1 MSPGSTIAAVS
12 TAPGVGAVSIIRLS
26 GPDSLAVLKRVFTP
40 LEAAAP
46 RMGVFT
52 LSGNLSLSQGVAI
65 TSAAEKRYGQSPSS
79 GNSFQ
84 SPPNFEVWRPR
95 QMRYGRIQDPE
106 NARLLDEVLAV
117 WFPAPHSFTGEEVCE
132 IQGHGGLAVTGLV
145 LAAVLRAGAELAQPG
160 EFTRRAFMN
169 GRLDLAQA
177 EAVADLVA
185 ARSAAEIGL
194 AARQL
199 AGGLSEKVEAI
210 HRALFSALAELTADI
225 DFGDDLE
232 ALDLFKLGER
242 LRSEALTP
250 LEKLL
255 ADGRAGRPFRE
266 GLRLALVGAPN
277 VGKSS
282 LFNAL
287 LGSDRALVSDL
298 PGTTRD
304 FITAGAAWSGLA
316 VELCD
321 TAGLSAAPRD
331 ELDALGQDRSRAQLA
346 QADLVLWVRDSTR
359 AGLEDEALDPAEL
372 PLDRTLLVWNKIDL
386 APPPGPEWGNAP
398 PQVVSAIGRPDHCK
412 QEFAISSDCKSDDL
426 QCTGFSRH
434 QPYGLEGRQTAVS
447 ARSGAGLDQLKAA
460 ILKLATG
467 REDPSPPEVAPNL
480 RHQAALTRT
489 AAILAETLADLSAG
503 QPADICALGLRSALD
518 ALEVI
523 LGRSTPDDI
532 LNEIFSRFCLGK

>member
-1 MSPGSTIAAVS
+1 MIDSPPIDPVAQDLTATSTIAAIS
-12 TAPGVGAVSIIRLS
+12 TAPAVGAVSMIRLS
-26 GPDSLAVLKRVFTP
+26 GPEARPVLDRIFSP
-40 LEAAAP
+40 LDGA
-46 RMGVFT
+46 
-52 LSGNLSLSQGVAI
+52 
-65 TSAAEKRYGQSPSS
+65 SS
-79 GNSFQ
+79 
-84 SPPNFEVWRPR
+84 WRPR
-95 QMRYGRIQDPE
+95 QMRFGRIIDPE
-106 NARLLDEVLAV
+106 DGRLLDEVLAV

-132 IQGHGGLAVTGLV
+132 IQGHGGLAVTGMV
-145 LAAVLRAGAELAQPG
+145 LAAALKAGAEMAQPG

-185 ARSAAEIGL
+185 ARSAAEISL

-199 AGGLSEKVEAI
+199 AGGLSERVEEV
-210 HRALFSALAELTADI
+210 HRALFGALTELTADI

-232 ALDLFKLGER
+232 PLDLMALNEL
-242 LRSEALTP
+242 LRATAQVP

-287 LGSDRALVSDL
+287 VGSDRAMVSDR

-304 FITAGAAWSGLA
+304 FITAGAVWSGLT

-321 TAGLSAAPRD
+321 TAGLSASPRD
-331 ELDALGQDRSRAQLA
+331 ELDALGQERSRAQLA
-346 QADLVLWVRDSTR
+346 QADLVLWVRDSVR
-359 AGLEDEALDPAEL
+359 GALEDEALDPAEL
-372 PLDRTLLVWNKIDL
+372 PSDRTLVVWNKIDL
-386 APPPGPEWGNAP
+386 APPPQGSEE
-398 PQVVSAIGRPDHCK
+398 GRPFLDP
-412 QEFAISSDCKSDDL
+412 S
-426 QCTGFSRH
+426 
-434 QPYGLEGRQTAVS
+434 QPAMAVS
-447 ARSGAGLDQLKAA
+447 ARTGVGLEELKAS

-467 REDPSPPEVAPNL
+467 REDLNPPEVAPNL
-480 RHQAALTRT
+480 RHQTALART
-489 AAILAETLADLSAG
+489 AGILAETLADLEAG

-523 LGRSTPDDI
+523 AGRSTPEDI
-532 LNEIFSRFCLGK
+532 LAEIFSRFCLGK